1 MMSKRFTS
9 TEKFNDPWYRKLSP
23 VQKCLWEY
31 ALCQC
36 DFAGFWNVD
45 IEAAAFHIGAKIGEK
60 ELEAFKGRFV
70 YISSEIIFIPKFV
83 AFQYGELNESNKA
96 HQGVIKHLNQYGIE
110 VEGGFIKIKEESR
123 SYEGAIKEDARGYV
137 APKEKEKEKDKDKDK
152 ERKGVQG
159 ETKTYGEFL
168 NVRLTDEEYE
178 KLQTKYGNRLTEAIE
193 KLSGYIASKGNKYK
207 NHYAVLRES
216 GWVWNEVME
225 MPPKGGGGTGGGFA
239 GQPKRQVIDG
249 IEIPDGVNPYEFF
262 KNVIEPR
269 RKAKALEEQQASRGG
284 QAYEQ
289 AV

>member
-1 MMSKRFTS
+1 MR
-9 TEKFNDPWYRKLSP
+9 
-23 VQKCLWEY
+23 
-31 ALCQC
+31 
-36 DFAGFWNVD
+36 
-45 IEAAAFHIGAKIGEK
+45 
-60 ELEAFKGRFV
+60 
-70 YISSEIIFIPKFV
+70 
-83 AFQYGELNESNKA
+83 
-96 HQGVIKHLNQYGIE
+96 
-110 VEGGFIKIKEESR
+110 
-123 SYEGAIKEDARGYV
+123 
-137 APKEKEKEKDKDKDK
+137 
-152 ERKGVQG
+152 
-159 ETKTYGEFL
+159 
-168 NVRLTDEEYE
+168 
-178 KLQTKYGNRLTEAIE
+178 
-193 KLSGYIASKGNKYK
+193 IASKGNKYK